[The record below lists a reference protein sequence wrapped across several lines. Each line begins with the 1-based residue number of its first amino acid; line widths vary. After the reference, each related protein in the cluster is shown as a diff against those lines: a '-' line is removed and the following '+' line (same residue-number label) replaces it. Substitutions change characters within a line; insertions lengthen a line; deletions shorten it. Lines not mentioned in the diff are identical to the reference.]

1 MECQVAFHVFL
12 YVLCFL
18 CILGMQEEIDMLFDY
33 SFAAC
38 DVGIDNIADH
48 RLMRPRLMLGFQVI
62 RQSLSTQF
70 TIIPKENPT
79 IIEKPGDTRLG
90 H

>member
-1 MECQVAFHVFL
+1 
-12 YVLCFL
+12 
-18 CILGMQEEIDMLFDY
+18 MQEEIDVLSVY

-48 RLMRPRLMLGFQVI
+48 RLTRPRLMLGFQVI

-79 IIEKPGDTRLG
+79 IIEKHGDTRLG